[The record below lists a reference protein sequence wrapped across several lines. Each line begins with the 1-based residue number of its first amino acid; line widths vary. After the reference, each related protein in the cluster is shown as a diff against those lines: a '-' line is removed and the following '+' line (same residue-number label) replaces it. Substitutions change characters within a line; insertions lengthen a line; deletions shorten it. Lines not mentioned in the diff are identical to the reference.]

1 MLFRFQCFV
10 YTAHVC
16 NLKRCMYVRVH
27 APQCNATQEF
37 GQRNSTTQNVQ
48 PPGNSNRPAHRGAT
62 SFSAAAVE
70 CKELCNDDAD
80 CTAAEVRQN
89 NKKKKTVFEMRAS
102 LRKNQ
107 FVDTAIQVKSCKKA
121 TFSVKPTTDKSFRA
135 VNGKSFRLF
144 LGNDFFSIS

>member
-48 PPGNSNRPAHRGAT
+48 PPGNRNRPAHRGAT

-89 NKKKKTVFEMRAS
+89 NKKKKTVFRCELHSA
-102 LRKNQ
+102 KI
-107 FVDTAIQVKSCKKA
+107 DIAIQVKSCKKA
-121 TFSVKPTTDKSFRA
+121 TFSVKPTTGKSFRA
-135 VNGKSFRLF
+135 VNGKLFRLF